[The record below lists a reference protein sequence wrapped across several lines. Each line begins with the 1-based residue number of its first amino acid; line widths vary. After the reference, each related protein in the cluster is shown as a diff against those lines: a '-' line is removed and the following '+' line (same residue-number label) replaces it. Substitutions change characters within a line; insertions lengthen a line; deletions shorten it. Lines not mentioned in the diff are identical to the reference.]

1 MPPSI
6 AMEGYLEKRI
16 QRPFGIVVWQKRH
29 VMLTPSEI
37 VVRNPQKKDETK
49 RYLYESVV
57 LAPFSAAPKGRVAFA
72 LLDAEEQETKL
83 TLAAETKF
91 EHGRWIRA
99 VAEAQEAVSAEARK
113 RKARRRRTAA
123 FCDAPAAPRRRS
135 RPPRE
140 RRRAKAALSPLAP
153 ARRASTRRRRR
164 RPRSPARRPRARRR
178 SRRSSAR
185 AAPKP
190 AAPRARPRSRR
201 CSRRGAEARGARG
214 RRRRGVVRRARGGG
228 RTARGG
234 RRRGLVRRAPPAPPA
249 RPTSAEVEF
258 VRGPLGL
265 MFDDLAGSSNR
276 AVITGT
282 TETGEHFASLK
293 VGDEIVGVAGESF
306 FEHEA
311 DVEAGGEGLFT
322 QDDVYDMLA
331 EAVER
336 GEYPF
341 KVQVRRRAAA
351 PKADTGFDEEKLA
364 QYEKMVRMGCP
375 AGGAMIKA
383 RTDGVDAAHL
393 AELERRF
400 AAAGNA
406 PPPPPPPPAAA
417 AAAEADPDVD
427 ASRASHEKMSA
438 ATLAAVAKALGVAAP
453 ARAEVRDAPAST
465 TKGVHW
471 ESVTSPTAKSRQG
484 SLWGRTSGRRNRE
497 SLGCRSELLFTE
509 NETASKLLE
518 EMFTTTP
525 AKAPKKGGATPAKTP
540 DAQKTV
546 EALDHQEA
554 LNVSIALAGVRGAKP
569 WPPSGADD
577 EAALLRSLV
586 AVGRGRALA
595 ARAAARYDGLAA
607 GSRPSAFA
615 LAVHAWGRAN
625 VERYLGAA
633 ATCADAPGELAAA
646 AAARGDAARAALRED
661 KQLRASLH
669 SALALGN
676 RLNRGTR
683 RGNAAAVSLVQLER
697 LDHTRGAGGRTPFD
711 LLAVVLEGDASER
724 GADGALDAAAI
735 DAALRAIVP
744 VLTEG
749 AARAGA
755 EINRRFG
762 TSRPNFKIL
771 ELGHI
776 EALAQPEKTFD
787 VVRAAEK
794 TLRELKH
801 FAGACEADERLGP
814 RGGSDADDL
823 AVAAFARRMEAAT
836 APATRAAKAKAA
848 VARLRDEQGLLRDYV
863 DEKDLPIPVILG
875 PSRPSRRRRAS
886 ARRRAT

>member
-1 MPPSI
+1 
-6 AMEGYLEKRI
+6 
-16 QRPFGIVVWQKRH
+16 
-29 VMLTPSEI
+29 
-37 VVRNPQKKDETK
+37 
-49 RYLYESVV
+49 
-57 LAPFSAAPKGRVAFA
+57 
-72 LLDAEEQETKL
+72 
-83 TLAAETKF
+83 
-91 EHGRWIRA
+91 
-99 VAEAQEAVSAEARK
+99 
-113 RKARRRRTAA
+113 
-123 FCDAPAAPRRRS
+123 
-135 RPPRE
+135 
-140 RRRAKAALSPLAP
+140 
-153 ARRASTRRRRR
+153 
-164 RPRSPARRPRARRR
+164 
-178 SRRSSAR
+178 
-185 AAPKP
+185 
-190 AAPRARPRSRR
+190 
-201 CSRRGAEARGARG
+201 
-214 RRRRGVVRRARGGG
+214 
-228 RTARGG
+228 
-234 RRRGLVRRAPPAPPA
+234 
-249 RPTSAEVEF
+249 
-258 VRGPLGL
+258 

-427 ASRASHEKMSA
+427 ASRVEYYRRMRKNGVDPEAVMHKASHEKMSA
-438 ATLAAVAKALGVAAP
+438 ATLAA
-453 ARAEVRDAPAST
+453 
-465 TKGVHW
+465 GVHW

-497 SLGCRSELLFTE
+497 SLGCRAELLFTE

-586 AVGRGRALA
+586 AVGVDGDRVTADGVRAL
-595 ARAAARYDGLAA
+595 R
-607 GSRPSAFA
+607 
-615 LAVHAWGRAN
+615 
-625 VERYLGAA
+625 
-633 ATCADAPGELAAA
+633 
-646 AAARGDAARAALRED
+646 ALRED

-836 APATRAAKAKAA
+836 APADAALAKAKAA

-863 DEKDLPIPVILG
+863 DEKDLPIPVILEAVAAFATKLVKA
-875 PSRPSRRRRAS
+875 RARAVD
-886 ARRRAT
+886 ART

>member
-123 FCDAPAAPRRRS
+123 FCDAPAAPAAAKPLRRGD
-135 RPPRE
+135 PAAP
-140 RRRAKAALSPLAP
+140 AAGGVAALFA
-153 ARRASTRRRRR
+153 
-164 RPRSPARRPRARRR
+164 
-178 SRRSSAR
+178 AR
-185 AAPKP
+185 AA
-190 AAPRARPRSRR
+190 A
-201 CSRRGAEARGARG
+201 
-214 RRRRGVVRRARGGG
+214 
-228 RTARGG
+228 
-234 RRRGLVRRAPPAPPA
+234 APPAAGGVAALFAA
-249 RPTSAEVEF
+249 RAAGAAGAPYGVEVEF

-400 AAAGNA
+400 AAAET
-406 PPPPPPPPAAA
+406 PPPPPPPPRRG
-417 AAAEADPDVD
+417 AEADPDVD
-427 ASRASHEKMSA
+427 VARRVLPADAEERRRPRGRHAQGEPREDERRDA
-438 ATLAAVAKALGVAAP
+438 RAVAKALGVAAP

-497 SLGCRSELLFTE
+497 SLGCRAELLFTE

-554 LNVSIALAGVRGAKP
+554 LSVSIARRRPRRETLA
-569 WPPSGADD
+569 PSGADD

-586 AVGRGRALA
+586 AVGVDGDRVTADGVRALVVA
-595 ARAAARYDGLAA
+595 LPSEDARGLGRGGARG
-607 GSRPSAFA
+607 GSRPPRGPRPSPSPSTPGAGPTSSA
-615 LAVHAWGRAN
+615 
-625 VERYLGAA
+625 
-633 ATCADAPGELAAA
+633 TSAPPRPARTRPASSPAAA
-646 AAARGDAARAALRED
+646 AGGGAGRCAARED

-823 AVAAFARRMEAAT
+823 AVAAVAAFATKLVKARGAVDADLGRDQ
-836 APATRAAKAKAA
+836 APPRAAPPP
-848 VARLRDEQGLLRDYV
+848 R
-863 DEKDLPIPVILG
+863 I
-875 PSRPSRRRRAS
+875 S
-886 ARRRAT
+886 A